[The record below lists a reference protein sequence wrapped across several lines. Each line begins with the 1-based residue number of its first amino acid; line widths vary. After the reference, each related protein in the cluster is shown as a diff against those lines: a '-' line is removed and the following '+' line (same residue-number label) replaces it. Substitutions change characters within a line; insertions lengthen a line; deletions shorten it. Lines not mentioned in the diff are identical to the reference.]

1 MCEFIKSIIGL
12 SITILLFISIFH
24 ILSYTKADLSQER
37 FSKGEKDNFFY
48 TKDSNPLINFYD
60 IGFKCEMYQNAI
72 MNPKTEK
79 LGDIFKLNIKL
90 INEKIN
96 SLLIV
101 VILSFVFLV
110 FYLVCLAISISKKSL
125 SFVCLSCIMIIVS
138 VGFSVANFILLYK
151 VIMDFY
157 NSDMNQF
164 MEFLKCKN
172 VNREGFIKYLYV
184 EDLYYHFKRFVF
196 LSVIHILW
204 NLSSNKIE
212 KKEEQSQTNTNTQAI
227 ELVEN

>member
-184 EDLYYHFKRFVF
+184 EDLHKNIATFIIY
-196 LSVIHILW
+196 SIIQIIW
-204 NLSSNKIE
+204 NLGSN
-212 KKEEQSQTNTNTQAI
+212 QNTNNNSQSRNNNDDAI
-227 ELVEN
+227 ELSENF